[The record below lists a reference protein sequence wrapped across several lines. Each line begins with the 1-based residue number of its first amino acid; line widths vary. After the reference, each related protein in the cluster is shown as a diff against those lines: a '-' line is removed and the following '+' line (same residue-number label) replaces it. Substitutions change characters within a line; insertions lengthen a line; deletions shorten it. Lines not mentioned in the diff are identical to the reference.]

1 MRDSSKLLTAAVL
14 TAALALSAPQVF
26 AHASVVS
33 STLQPGAALATCPNM
48 VEMEFSED
56 VNPQSVRVI
65 LMAGSSGKTEPCP
78 AAMMNPR
85 VVHAEIPQQADGVY
99 NISWKAR
106 SALDGHESEGTIPFS
121 VGLATPRV
129 SFLPPVGAPDPAREL
144 PPPWETLLKT
154 IGYICLA
161 LMLGG
166 GLFAILAWKPAVR
179 KTRAAAGEGMQEA
192 ALPAD
197 GSWDTRV
204 TRFLSRSASAGAV
217 GVILSTLGLIALRSL
232 SAGSIL
238 QGLSMR
244 EAVIFGIRIGLSV
257 AAFAAAWSGA
267 RVLTA
272 SAWWVVSLCGF
283 LVVITFTLSGHN
295 AAATTPLPAIAD
307 FLHASGMSAWLGGL
321 LPFAWMLFNASRLK
335 DDQTVEVVTRAV
347 RRFSRVA
354 LSSVILI
361 GLTALYI
368 GFLQVQT
375 LDALFQTR
383 YGQAILI
390 KTALFAVLFMFG
402 AVNELWII
410 PQMQE
415 ARGRDAVIKA
425 FRRLARAV
433 TSETVLA
440 VLLLAAVG
448 ALTSMPPAYQTRK
461 AEQAIG
467 YHVSWSADRVDMIF
481 RVAPLTVGY
490 NELAVDLRDLRP
502 GAEAA
507 QPTVLFRLKPP
518 SDGMSMGGET
528 EVAAS
533 AEGGGRFGARGS
545 YMSMEGAW
553 QVEVILRRSGFNDV
567 RHIFQVS
574 LTAPG
579 PTTQGN

>member
-1 MRDSSKLLTAAVL
+1 MREPLKLWAAAVFV
-14 TAALALSAPQVF
+14 AALTLPAPKAF
-26 AHASVVS
+26 AHANVVS

-56 VNPQSVRVI
+56 VNPQSIRVM
-65 LMAGSSGKTEPCP
+65 LMMGSSGKAEPCP
-78 AAMMNPR
+78 AAMMGSR
-85 VVHAEIPQQADGVY
+85 VVHVEIPQQADGTY
-99 NISWKAR
+99 SISWKAR

-121 VGLATPRV
+121 VGLSTPRV

-166 GLFAILAWKPAVR
+166 GLFAVLAWKPAVR
-179 KTRAAAGEGMQEA
+179 KTRLPTGETTPKM
-192 ALPAD
+192 LPTAS
-197 GSWDTRV
+197 GTWDVRV
-204 TRFLSRSASAGAV
+204 TRFLSRSASIGAA
-217 GVILSTLGLIALRSL
+217 GVILSTLGLIVLRSL

-244 EAVIFGIRIGLSV
+244 EAVIFGTRIGLSV
-257 AAFAAAWSGA
+257 AAFAAAWSGS

-272 SAWWVVSLCGF
+272 SAWMVVSLCGF

-295 AAATTPLPAIAD
+295 AAAATPLPAIAD

-321 LPFAWMLFNASRLK
+321 LPFAWMLFNASRQK
-335 DDQTVEVVTRAV
+335 DDETIVVVTRAV

-361 GLTALYI
+361 GLTAFYI

-375 LDALFQTR
+375 LDALVHTR
-383 YGQAILI
+383 YGQAILF
-390 KTALFAVLFMFG
+390 KTGLFAVLFMFG

-433 TSETVLA
+433 TSESVLA

-448 ALTSMPPAYQTRK
+448 ALTSMPPAYQTLK

-467 YHVSWSADRVDMIF
+467 YHASWSADRVGMTF

-502 GAEAA
+502 GADSA
-507 QPTVLFRLKPP
+507 QPTVLFRLKPL

-528 EVAAS
+528 EVPAA
-533 AEGGGRFGARGS
+533 AEGGGRFGAKGS
-545 YMSMEGAW
+545 YMAMEGAW
-553 QVEVILRRSGFNDV
+553 QIEVILRRPGYNDV
-567 RHIFQVS
+567 RHVFQVS

-579 PTTQGN
+579 PMTQGN